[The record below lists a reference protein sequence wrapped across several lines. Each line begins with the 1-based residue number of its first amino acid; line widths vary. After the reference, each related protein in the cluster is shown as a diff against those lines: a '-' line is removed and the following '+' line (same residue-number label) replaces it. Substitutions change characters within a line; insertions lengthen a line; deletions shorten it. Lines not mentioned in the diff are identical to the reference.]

1 MITLD
6 LASTTFLL
14 VAVCGILC
22 AIQLCY
28 VFGIYNRIHRHFK
41 KKNEA
46 AGTELPPLSVIIVT
60 KDSGSA
66 LTKNLPAIL
75 EQDYPEFEVIV
86 INDKSAGE
94 DENILKLLSDK
105 YNNLYHTFI
114 PETARYVSRKKL
126 GIAMGIRASRYE
138 WLVVTEPY
146 CRPVSRNWLRRLSRR
161 PSGLRKTRF
170 HTNSLA
176 HRTTWLRSDLPIL
189 FPFTPVFRYGLSR
202 QSVYGYRT

>member
-114 PETARYVSRKKL
+114 PETARYVSRKKA
-126 GIAMGIRASRYE
+126 GH
-138 WLVVTEPY
+138 
-146 CRPVSRNWLRRLSRR
+146 RNGNTCQPL
-161 PSGLRKTRF
+161 
-170 HTNSLA
+170 
-176 HRTTWLRSDLPIL
+176 
-189 FPFTPVFRYGLSR
+189 
-202 QSVYGYRT
+202 